1 MRIVDQCGALV
12 KEFVAVAAGALLVSA
27 IAGPAAAQNAT
38 SNNNSNKPVLT
49 FNGGAGVIPL
59 VSVTGC
65 PTACVENLN
74 VVRGVAPGGVPW
86 VINQLKAQVSANGS
100 IKVSGQGL
108 VLAGGANPG
117 QAPTP
122 ATTVLANLLC
132 QTAAGPP
139 PTYSSSM
146 TSTAGVTLSPNGDFQ
161 INDTLSPLPPVPCA
175 LPVLL
180 IQGAA
185 NSHWFALGI
194 LSP

>member
-1 MRIVDQCGALV
+1 MKIVHQCGALV
-12 KEFVAVAAGALLVSA
+12 RVFVAVAAGALLMSA
-27 IAGPAAAQNAT
+27 IAGPAAAQNANN
-38 SNNNSNKPVLT
+38 NNNSNKPVLT

-74 VVRGVAPGGVPW
+74 VVRGVVPGGVPW
-86 VINQLKAQVSANGS
+86 VINQLEAQVSANGS

-122 ATTVLANLLC
+122 ALTVLANLTC

-139 PTYSSSM
+139 PTYSSS
-146 TSTAGVTLSPNGDFQ
+146 TTAGVTLSPNGGFQ
-161 INDTLSPLPPVPCA
+161 INGTLAPLPPVPCA
-175 LPVLL
+175 FPVLL
-180 IQGAA
+180 IQSTPS
-185 NSHWFALGI
+185 NHWFALGI

>member
-1 MRIVDQCGALV
+1 MKIADRGDALV
-12 KEFVAVAAGALLVSA
+12 RVFVAVAAGALLMSA
-27 IAGPAAAQNAT
+27 IAGPAAADG
-38 SNNNSNKPVLT
+38 NNSNKPVLT

-74 VVRGVAPGGVPW
+74 VVRGVVPGGVPW
-86 VINQLKAQVSANGS
+86 VINELKAQVSANGS

-122 ATTVLANLLC
+122 ALTVIANLTC

-139 PTYSSSM
+139 PTYSSS
-146 TSTAGVTLSPNGDFQ
+146 TTAGVTLSPNGDFQ
-161 INDTLSPLPPVPCA
+161 INGTLAPLPPVPCT

-180 IQGAA
+180 IQSTPS
-185 NSHWFALGI
+185 NHWFAVGI
-194 LSP
+194 LSF

>member
-1 MRIVDQCGALV
+1 MKIVHQCGALV
-12 KEFVAVAAGALLVSA
+12 RVFVAVAAGALLMSA
-27 IAGPAAAQNAT
+27 IAGPAAAQNANN
-38 SNNNSNKPVLT
+38 NNNSNKPVLT
-49 FNGGAGVIPL
+49 FNGGA
-59 VSVTGC
+59 
-65 PTACVENLN
+65 
-74 VVRGVAPGGVPW
+74 
-86 VINQLKAQVSANGS
+86 SANGS

-146 TSTAGVTLSPNGDFQ
+146 TSTAGVTLLPNGDFQ